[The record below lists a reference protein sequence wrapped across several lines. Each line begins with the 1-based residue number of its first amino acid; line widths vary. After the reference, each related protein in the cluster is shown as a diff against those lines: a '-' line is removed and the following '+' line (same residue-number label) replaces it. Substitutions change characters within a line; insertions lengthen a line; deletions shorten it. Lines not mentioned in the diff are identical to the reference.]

1 MPSKSSAATT
11 DTLADTAPAAPA
23 EPDAHASCGPRP
35 GAPFLLGV
43 VVDPAIDPL
52 ERSRLRTALENFL
65 AEMQGRLAHTEL
77 RLVTHDEH
85 RSALISEVAAV
96 RGLRI
101 ELTDAL
107 RDRCG
112 LLLTLW
118 DGSPRASAAR
128 PVLQHLELCGEVDLP
143 DGIRMQDARD
153 AASAVGPWAYWIPV
167 ATGDGATL
175 APAYLS
181 SDGEHIL
188 HLGARMPQLLEQQ
201 LAHFDEFNGVYQQL
215 LARPTALP
223 DSLLAPLERQIPAE
237 DARELA
243 AIDGPYR
250 QADLLA
256 AHYQFRSDRLFLLFG
271 CLAFAMGLAYLVY
284 DKFGHSRA
292 LLGTYAVLMLLGFA
306 VYHFYRDRMWLA
318 KQLANRALSET
329 LRTLFYMRLAGIDHR
344 LEALK
349 FMALSGIESFA
360 GFGWLRAV
368 LANLP
373 AAHRECPTPSGGAQP
388 QLVQAWVRGQ
398 CAYFERQV
406 ARLEQR
412 SRRLRRLRNVLF
424 ACGFLVFATM
434 LLLGSEMDSGWAW
447 GTSLRDL
454 LTFGIGILATG
465 IGAWELHAGKM
476 ATRELLWQYRHQR
489 QRFGMA
495 RARLERS
502 PEEAVR
508 HEVLNDLARGALMD
522 NYLWAIHRYHR
533 EHRPPGA

>member
-1 MPSKSSAATT
+1 VLSNLPEPTT
-11 DTLADTAPAAPA
+11 DSPAQAA
-23 EPDAHASCGPRP
+23 AAAHASCGSKA
-35 GAPFLLGV
+35 GSPFVLGV
-43 VVDPAIDPL
+43 IVDPAIDPL
-52 ERSRLRTALENFL
+52 ERPRLRAALENFL
-65 AEMQGRLAHTEL
+65 AEMQRRLTHTEL
-77 RLVTHDEH
+77 RLVLAHGAH
-85 RSALISEVAAV
+85 GSGLVAEVAAAQ
-96 RGLRI
+96 
-101 ELTDAL
+101 ELTIEVTGAV

-118 DGSPRASAAR
+118 GGSARASAAR
-128 PVLQHLELCGEVDLP
+128 PLLQHLELCGEGDLP
-143 DGIRMQDARD
+143 EEIPMQDARD
-153 AASAVGPWAYWIPV
+153 AASAVGPWAYWIPAAPGGGV
-167 ATGDGATL
+167 TA

-188 HLGARMPQLLEQQ
+188 HLGPRMPDLLEQQ

-215 LARPTALP
+215 LGRPTALP
-223 DSLLAPLERQIPAE
+223 DSLLAPLESRIPAE
-237 DARELA
+237 DVCELA

-292 LLGTYAVLMLLGFA
+292 LLATYAVLMLLGFA
-306 VYHFYRDRMWLA
+306 VYHGYRDRMWLA

-329 LRTLFYMRLAGIDHR
+329 LRTLFYMRLAGLDHR

-368 LANLP
+368 LATVP
-373 AAHRECPTPSGGAQP
+373 AAPGQPTQDRGGAQP
-388 QLVQAWVRGQ
+388 QLVQAWVKGQ

-412 SRRLRRLRNVLF
+412 SRRLRLLRNVLF
-424 ACGFLVFATM
+424 ACGFAVFALM
-434 LLLGSEMDSGWAW
+434 LVLGSEMDSGWAW

-502 PEEAVR
+502 PAEALR
-508 HEVLNDLARGALMD
+508 AEVLSDLARGALMD